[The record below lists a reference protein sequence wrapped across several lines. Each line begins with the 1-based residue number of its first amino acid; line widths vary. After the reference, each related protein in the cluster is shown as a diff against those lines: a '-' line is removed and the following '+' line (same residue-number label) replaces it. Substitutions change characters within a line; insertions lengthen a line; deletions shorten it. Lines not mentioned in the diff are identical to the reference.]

1 MFRRIKQA
9 IDNLIAALDRWTVAV
24 NRHADDL
31 EATDTVTPATASN
44 GQHAA
49 ETRPAR
55 ARR

>member
-9 IDNLIAALDRWTVAV
+9 IDNLIAALDRWTVAI
-24 NRHADDL
+24 NRHADEL
-31 EATDTVTPATASN
+31 EAEEPVKPATASN

>member
-9 IDNLIAALDRWTVAV
+9 VDGLIAAMNRWRDAI
-24 NRHADDL
+24 NRHADEL
-31 EATDTVTPATASN
+31 EAEEPVTASN